1 MVIFIISEAPLF
13 SGPSGHNCV
22 TSQYGEQINSG
33 IREIWTK
40 LCVICRNILLYKL
53 TVELFPAVSSCRI
66 STSSIS
72 LSFACTCLQFRS
84 KTSLAL
90 GNERGLEPVTTLET
104 RVRSSYVFNQ
114 SVVCFLP
121 KNKIVR
127 KTFHNMNI
135 YCRNYSGNKAKP
147 FKHSWILLTQTFVC
161 AIDSSKIIVNAL
173 NSYLFHRSLRY
184 KSPAKVFSYVGVIAS
199 VPLHTHCL

>member
-1 MVIFIISEAPLF
+1 MNGCSDEWTDVSRYGLKAKTPKHLNIVIFNISEAPLF
-13 SGPSGHNCV
+13 SGLWGHKLV
-22 TSQYGEQINSG
+22 TCHHGEQINSG

-40 LCVICRNILLYKL
+40 LCVIRRNILLYKL
-53 TVELFPAVSSCRI
+53 TVELFPSVSSCRI

-72 LSFACTCLQFRS
+72 LNFACTCLQFRF

-114 SVVCFLP
+114 PVVCFLP

-127 KTFHNMNI
+127 KTFHNMNM
-135 YCRNYSGNKAKP
+135 YCRNCSGNKAKP
-147 FKHSWILLTQTFVC
+147 LS
-161 AIDSSKIIVNAL
+161 IVG
-173 NSYLFHRSLRY
+173 YY
-184 KSPAKVFSYVGVIAS
+184 
-199 VPLHTHCL
+199 

>member
-1 MVIFIISEAPLF
+1 MNGCSDEWTDVSRYGLKAKTPKHLNIVIFIISEAPLF
-13 SGPSGHNCV
+13 SGLWGHKLV
-22 TSQYGEQINSG
+22 TCHHGEQINSG

-40 LCVICRNILLYKL
+40 LCVIRRNILLYKL
-53 TVELFPAVSSCRI
+53 TVELFPSVSSCRI

-72 LSFACTCLQFRS
+72 LNFACTCLQFRF

-121 KNKIVR
+121 KNKTVR
-127 KTFHNMNI
+127 KTFHNMNM
-135 YCRNYSGNKAKP
+135 YCRNCSGNKAKP
-147 FKHSWILLTQTFVC
+147 LR
-161 AIDSSKIIVNAL
+161 IVG
-173 NSYLFHRSLRY
+173 YY
-184 KSPAKVFSYVGVIAS
+184 
-199 VPLHTHCL
+199 

>member
-1 MVIFIISEAPLF
+1 MVNKLTRVLGKFGQNYALYAETFF
-13 SGPSGHNCV
+13 S
-22 TSQYGEQINSG
+22 T
-33 IREIWTK
+33 
-40 LCVICRNILLYKL
+40 KL

-72 LSFACTCLQFRS
+72 LNFACTCLQFRS